1 VEWYGGFAGRSSDK
15 KSQDNAVKLDL
26 LAILASS
33 KKCKDADLYWETY
46 QT

>member
-1 VEWYGGFAGRSSDK
+1 MEVLLVGVLI

-26 LAILASS
+26 LASS
-33 KKCKDADLYWETY
+33 KKCKDANLYWETY